1 MSAEPPSS
9 GRPTGPPS
17 GPLSGS
23 SRPPSGPPPAGP
35 PPSGPGG
42 ARGPH
47 GPWWKSVPRVAGIT
61 AVVVAAVVLA
71 VVLTRS
77 GGGSSAK
84 GGEVFLQSANSSGE
98 DPFTES
104 TARQSSAPP
113 PPSASAAP
121 SGPAN
126 AVQGVDGAAP
136 GLYGGTKSTPA
147 CDVEKQIRFFRSDPA
162 KEKAFASVAGVQS
175 SGVPA
180 YLRSLTPVQLRV
192 DTRVTNHGY
201 RDGAP
206 TSYQSVLQAG
216 TAVLVDSHGVP
227 RVRCACGNPLTS
239 PVAQKAAPKLVGPR
253 WPAYRPSNVVV
264 VTPAPKPVNVFVLYD
279 TRHDDWI
286 HRRRGDHD
294 CRHDQRAEPPK
305 VAHPWTARPRP
316 ASPSCPP
323 GTKHCPSPSGK
334 PSPSPSSSPS
344 ASKSPSPSSPSS
356 SPSKPS
362 SSPSQPSS
370 SPSHSSPSTGSSG
383 PSSPTSPPASKPT
396 SSPSSASS
404 ASSASSPPAS
414 TSAESRP
421 ASSQTSSAATGS
433 PSSAG
438 PRSAASSVSSAPA
451 PVTSGTPGEPAIT
464 PTRQQS

>member
-17 GPLSGS
+17 GPLAGS

-42 ARGPH
+42 AGGPH
-47 GPWWKSVPRVAGIT
+47 VPWWKSVPRVAGIT

-71 VVLTRS
+71 VVFTRP

-84 GGEVFLQSANSSGE
+84 GGEVFLQSADSSGE

-126 AVQGVDGAAP
+126 AVQGVDGGAP
-136 GLYGGTKSTPA
+136 GLYGGTRSTPA
-147 CDVEKQIRFFRSDPA
+147 CDVGKQVRFFQSDPA
-162 KEKAFASVAGVQS
+162 KEKAFASVAGVQP

-216 TAVLVDSHGVP
+216 TAVLVDGHGVP
-227 RVRCACGNPLTS
+227 RVRCACGNPLTP
-239 PVAQKAAPKLVGPR
+239 PVAQKTAPKPVGAR

-264 VTPAPKPVNVFVLYD
+264 VVPAPKPVDVFVLYD
-279 TRHDDWI
+279 THHDDWI

-294 CRHDQRAEPPK
+294 CRHDRPAPPPK
-305 VAHPWTARPRP
+305 AGHPWTAPPRA

-323 GTKHCPSPSGK
+323 GTKHCPPPSGK
-334 PSPSPSSSPS
+334 PSPSASSSPS
-344 ASKSPSPSSPSS
+344 ASKPSPSSP
-356 SPSKPS
+356 
-362 SSPSQPSS
+362 
-370 SPSHSSPSTGSSG
+370 SPSHSSPSSG
-383 PSSPTSPPASKPT
+383 PSGSPAPSSPASSPASKSPATKPT
-396 SSPSSASS
+396 PSPSSVSSASS
-404 ASSASSPPAS
+404 APSPSAS
-414 TSAESRP
+414 TSAESKP
-421 ASSQTSSAATGS
+421 ASSQTSSAAS
-433 PSSAG
+433 P
-438 PRSAASSVSSAPA
+438 SSVSSAPA
-451 PVTSGTPGEPAIT
+451 PVTSGTPGEPATTT
-464 PTRQQS
+464 PGGGRTA